1 MSRWL
6 SEFLIR
12 ECGLPREKVH
22 AVGGG
27 INVDA
32 AGIRPGSKEGRRI
45 LFFYSL
51 LVAALCIGLNGPL
64 LRLFT
69 TDAAAAAYGSTML
82 AFEGISYVFTA
93 QKHLCEARL
102 RGAQKMGL
110 YLASNLGQI
119 GLNLAACVLL
129 VPRIGFSGFWL
140 STWIS
145 APAGLALAAL
155 LARIG
160 AKQQS

>member
-1 MSRWL
+1 MYIIIFRK
-6 SEFLIR
+6 
-12 ECGLPREKVH
+12 KVFFTH
-22 AVGGG
+22 PTENALLHGPV
-27 INVDA
+27 
-32 AGIRPGSKEGRRI
+32 RP
-45 LFFYSL
+45 
-51 LVAALCIGLNGPL
+51 
-64 LRLFT
+64 
-69 TDAAAAAYGSTML
+69 
-82 AFEGISYVFTA
+82 
-93 QKHLCEARL
+93 ARL

-119 GLNLAACVLL
+119 GLNLADCVLL

>member
-1 MSRWL
+1 MYIIIFRK
-6 SEFLIR
+6 
-12 ECGLPREKVH
+12 KV
-22 AVGGG
+22 
-27 INVDA
+27 
-32 AGIRPGSKEGRRI
+32 
-45 LFFYSL
+45 FFTHPTENTL
-51 LVAALCIGLNGPL
+51 LHGPVCPAL
-64 LRLFT
+64 
-69 TDAAAAAYGSTML
+69 
-82 AFEGISYVFTA
+82 
-93 QKHLCEARL
+93 L

-110 YLASNLGQI
+110 YLVSNLGQI

>member
-1 MSRWL
+1 MYIIISRK
-6 SEFLIR
+6 
-12 ECGLPREKVH
+12 KVFFTNPTENTLLH
-22 AVGGG
+22 GPV
-27 INVDA
+27 
-32 AGIRPGSKEGRRI
+32 RP
-45 LFFYSL
+45 
-51 LVAALCIGLNGPL
+51 
-64 LRLFT
+64 
-69 TDAAAAAYGSTML
+69 
-82 AFEGISYVFTA
+82 
-93 QKHLCEARL
+93 ARL

-119 GLNLAACVLL
+119 GLNLAVCVLL

>member
-1 MSRWL
+1 M
-6 SEFLIR
+6 
-12 ECGLPREKVH
+12 
-22 AVGGG
+22 
-27 INVDA
+27 
-32 AGIRPGSKEGRRI
+32 
-45 LFFYSL
+45 
-51 LVAALCIGLNGPL
+51 AALCIGLNGPL

-69 TDAAAAAYGSTML
+69 TDASAAAYGSTML

>member
-1 MSRWL
+1 MMPVYGFVQSIVFFIAQNTSANQPERVHTGL
-6 SEFLIR
+6 S
-12 ECGLPREKVH
+12 
-22 AVGGG
+22 
-27 INVDA
+27 
-32 AGIRPGSKEGRRI
+32 EGRRI

-51 LVAALCIGLNGPL
+51 LVAALCVGLHGPL

-69 TDAAAAAYGSTML
+69 TDPETAAYGSTML
-82 AFEGISYVFTA
+82 AFEGITYIFTA

-119 GLNLAACVLL
+119 GLNLAACVVL

-145 APAGLALAAL
+145 APIGLALAAV
-155 LARIG
+155 LAKIG
-160 AKQQS
+160 AKQSE

>member
-1 MSRWL
+1 MHT
-6 SEFLIR
+6 
-12 ECGLPREKVH
+12 GLR
-22 AVGGG
+22 
-27 INVDA
+27 
-32 AGIRPGSKEGRRI
+32 EGRRI

-102 RGAQKMGL
+102 RGAQK
-110 YLASNLGQI
+110 I

>member
-1 MSRWL
+1 MYIIIFRK
-6 SEFLIR
+6 
-12 ECGLPREKVH
+12 KVFFTH
-22 AVGGG
+22 PTENTLLHGPV
-27 INVDA
+27 
-32 AGIRPGSKEGRRI
+32 RP
-45 LFFYSL
+45 
-51 LVAALCIGLNGPL
+51 
-64 LRLFT
+64 
-69 TDAAAAAYGSTML
+69 
-82 AFEGISYVFTA
+82 
-93 QKHLCEARL
+93 ARL

-145 APAGLALAAL
+145 APAGLALATL